1 MCIWWRLCVCSV
13 GQGGMLSTCINV
25 CAHVCSLYGC
35 GGCMHGICVYE
46 MTYLCWFDGV
56 CVRWKNRV
64 LDFYSL
70 LISSCESDD

>member
-1 MCIWWRLCVCSV
+1 MCTGCVVCVYMMGGYMCVV
-13 GQGGMLSTCINV
+13 GV
-25 CAHVCSLYGC
+25 HVCSLYGC